1 MRTSRSISFSSV
13 RNATREPHAFYR
25 TFLFFQSLHS
35 VKRHAREYIYI
46 YIYGSE
52 EVRFRNVRVEGN
64 DVERKRFTLLPLRS
78 REEALT
84 LNFGGVD
91 FRIDLARGPG
101 SIDRFRMAGSF
112 GRDPPRRNS
121 CRGSSDSG
129 GPRRAE
135 WSELSSA
142 IFSLEPRARVRL
154 FSRDRHVPN
163 APCCF
168 PQSAL
173 RFVNSSR
180 GILYGGRN
188 IE

>member
-1 MRTSRSISFSSV
+1 MQPANHTHFIVHFSFFSITSQCETPR
-13 RNATREPHAFYR
+13 
-25 TFLFFQSLHS
+25 
-35 VKRHAREYIYI
+35 KRIYI

-135 WSELSSA
+135 
-142 IFSLEPRARVRL
+142 
-154 FSRDRHVPN
+154 
-163 APCCF
+163 
-168 PQSAL
+168 
-173 RFVNSSR
+173 
-180 GILYGGRN
+180 
-188 IE
+188 

>member
-1 MRTSRSISFSSV
+1 M
-13 RNATREPHAFYR
+13 
-25 TFLFFQSLHS
+25 
-35 VKRHAREYIYI
+35 KRHAREYIYI

-52 EVRFRNVRVEGN
+52 EVDFEMFASKGTMWREN
-64 DVERKRFTLLPLRS
+64 DLLYFHYGVA
-78 REEALT
+78 EEALT

-135 WSELSSA
+135 
-142 IFSLEPRARVRL
+142 
-154 FSRDRHVPN
+154 
-163 APCCF
+163 
-168 PQSAL
+168 
-173 RFVNSSR
+173 
-180 GILYGGRN
+180 
-188 IE
+188 

>member
-13 RNATREPHAFYR
+13 RNATREPHAFYHI
-25 TFLFFQSLHS
+25 FLFFQSLHS

-46 YIYGSE
+46 YGSE
-52 EVRFRNVRVEGN
+52 EVDFEMFASKGTMWREN
-64 DVERKRFTLLPLRS
+64 DLLYFHYGVA
-78 REEALT
+78 EEALT

-180 GILYGGRN
+180 GILYGERN

>member
-46 YIYGSE
+46 YIRVRRS
-52 EVRFRNVRVEGN
+52 RFRNVRVEGN
-64 DVERKRFTLLPLRS
+64 DVKRKRFTLLPLRS

-135 WSELSSA
+135 
-142 IFSLEPRARVRL
+142 
-154 FSRDRHVPN
+154 
-163 APCCF
+163 
-168 PQSAL
+168 
-173 RFVNSSR
+173 
-180 GILYGGRN
+180 
-188 IE
+188 